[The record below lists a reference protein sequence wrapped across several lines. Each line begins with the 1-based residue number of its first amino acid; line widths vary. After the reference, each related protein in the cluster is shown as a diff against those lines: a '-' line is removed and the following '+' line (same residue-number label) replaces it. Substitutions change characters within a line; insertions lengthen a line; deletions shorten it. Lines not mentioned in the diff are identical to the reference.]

1 MNACS
6 IAIESL
12 DESHFASLREALDT
26 VAREKRFL
34 VLTEAPPPHE
44 AFAFYR
50 HILAQDLPHFVAV
63 DDGQV
68 LGWCDMLP
76 AFGQARAHV
85 GTLGIGLVPA
95 ARHRGLGRRLM
106 QAALAKGW
114 TRGFTRIELTVR
126 ADNADAQA
134 LYERLG
140 FAHEGTHRRA
150 FCIDGVYFDSLAMA
164 LLHPGAG
171 PAPASP

>member
-1 MNACS
+1 MHPR
-6 IAIESL
+6 IELLS
-12 DESHFASLREALDT
+12 EPHSASLREALDT

-34 VLTEAPPPHE
+34 ALTEAPPPHE

-50 HILAQDLPHFVAV
+50 HILARDLPHFVAV
-63 DDGQV
+63 DAGQV
-68 LGWCDMLP
+68 LGWCDVL
-76 AFGQARAHV
+76 ATFGQARAHV
-85 GTLGIGLVPA
+85 GTLGIGLLPQ

-106 QAALAKGW
+106 QATLAKAW
-114 TRGFTRIELTVR
+114 ARGFARIELTVR
-126 ADNADAQA
+126 ADNANART

-140 FAHEGTHRRA
+140 FEHEGAQRRA
-150 FCIDGVYFDSLAMA
+150 FCIDGVYFDALAMA